1 MSGVYFTFFP
11 YLFFSP
17 SSPFSLFFGIFMFRC
32 FCKPSRSICRGKF
45 IARVLKDTA
54 KSMTLLFV
62 DTLFRLCYGFVIF
75 TRFNLLTPLTLCY
88 TSQAKFIR
96 LIYECTIYIY
106 MYYIYNTICIFYI
119 FFHFMRVLCS
129 FAPLHFPQMSK
140 YPHFLL
146 VCFSHIFT

>member
-45 IARVLKDTA
+45 IARVWKDTA
-54 KSMTLLFV
+54 KSKTLLFV

-75 TRFNLLTPLTLCY
+75 TRFNLLTPLTLSY
-88 TSQAKFIR
+88 TSQTKFIR
-96 LIYECTIYIY
+96 LIYERTIYMSKEIPSLCSVNAY
-106 MYYIYNTICIFYI
+106 MCSMKFIFCYI
-119 FFHFMRVLCS
+119 FKTRDL
-129 FAPLHFPQMSK
+129 
-140 YPHFLL
+140 
-146 VCFSHIFT
+146 

>member
-106 MYYIYNTICIFYI
+106 MYYIYIYTIYMNVERNSIVVFCKRLFVLDEIYI
-119 FFHFMRVLCS
+119 L
-129 FAPLHFPQMSK
+129 LHF
-140 YPHFLL
+140 
-146 VCFSHIFT
+146 

>member
-62 DTLFRLCYGFVIF
+62 DTLFRLYYGFVIF

-88 TSQAKFIR
+88 TSQTKFIR
-96 LIYECTIYIY
+96 LIYECTIYMSKEIPSLCSANAY
-106 MYYIYNTICIFYI
+106 LCSMKFIFCYI
-119 FFHFMRVLCS
+119 FKTRNL
-129 FAPLHFPQMSK
+129 
-140 YPHFLL
+140 
-146 VCFSHIFT
+146 

>member
-96 LIYECTIYIY
+96 LIYECTIYMSKEIPSLCSANAC
-106 MYYIYNTICIFYI
+106 MCSMKFIFCYI
-119 FFHFMRVLCS
+119 FKTRNL
-129 FAPLHFPQMSK
+129 
-140 YPHFLL
+140 
-146 VCFSHIFT
+146 